1 MSSEHKPLS
10 DMCNINNKNLE
21 QTPNQASP
29 RERTNP
35 GSTSLDETKDNTVLI
50 ELPVEEYAVLAKRAA
65 QEGVSAEVLVAQAVG
80 KLLQ

>member
-1 MSSEHKPLS
+1 MRSKNNSQYNTNIRETSSNADIAETVRSGKKTTDGDMSP
-10 DMCNINNKNLE
+10 I
-21 QTPNQASP
+21 
-29 RERTNP
+29 
-35 GSTSLDETKDNTVLI
+35 ETGRYTVRV